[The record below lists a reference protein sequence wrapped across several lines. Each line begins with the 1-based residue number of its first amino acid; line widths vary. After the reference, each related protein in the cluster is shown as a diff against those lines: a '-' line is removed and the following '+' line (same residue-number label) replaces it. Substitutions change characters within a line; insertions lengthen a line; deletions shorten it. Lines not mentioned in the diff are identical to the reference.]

1 VKVSNNKGIVNHI
14 GPESCV
20 GRSNST
26 GEALTGE
33 QAGWVLSHEKRI
45 HNRAPTSS
53 NTPEGKTVRALKR
66 AQSRLCGVRDPR
78 HAWKHSERESGE
90 PAFAKRRDEP
100 LGCIGKSKDESQ

>member
-1 VKVSNNKGIVNHI
+1 MKVSNNKGIANHI

-33 QAGWVLSHEKRI
+33 QAGWVLSHEKRKY
-45 HNRAPTSS
+45 NRAPTSS
-53 NTPEGKTVRALKR
+53 NTPEGKTARALER
-66 AQSRLCGVRDPR
+66 ARSRLCGVRDPR

-90 PAFAKRRDEP
+90 PASAQWRDEP
-100 LGCIGKSKDESQ
+100 LGCIEKSKDERQ